1 MYEIFENLLK
11 ERGLRPADVSKATGI
26 RSGVFSD
33 WKAGRGQPK
42 IDKLFLIAQAL
53 DVPLE
58 YLLTGEMPSGSFT
71 NQELA
76 LLSSFRRLNG
86 HGQAHALEYL
96 TNLAELEKYQK
107 KTQSSS
113 RSAG

>member
-42 IDKLFLIAQAL
+42 IDKMFLIAKCL
-53 DVPLE
+53 NVPLE
-58 YLLTGEMPSGSFT
+58 FLLTGEMPDSFF
-71 NQELA
+71 NDQEISIISA
-76 LLSSFRRLNG
+76 FRKLN
-86 HGQAHALEYL
+86 HYGQEHFLEYL
-96 TNLAELEKYQK
+96 ANLTELEKYQAK
-107 KTQSSS
+107 NESSS

>member
-11 ERGLRPADVSKATGI
+11 ERGLRPADISKATGI

-42 IDKLFLIAQAL
+42 IDKLFLIAKSL
-53 DVPLE
+53 DIPLE
-58 YLLTGEMPSGSFT
+58 YLLTGEMPSFYVSG
-71 NQELA
+71 QEGQL
-76 LLSSFRRLNG
+76 LELFRCLSSI
-86 HGQAHALEYL
+86 GQDKVMEYL
-96 TNLAELEKYQK
+96 DDLVRSGKYEK